1 MRLRHHAGCKH
12 FDIFHGCLLYADD
25 ILLLS
30 HTVNGMQEMLDICD
44 EFACEF
50 DMKFN
55 ATKSVAIRIGSRY
68 DIQCSSFILSG
79 TEIKYVSAV
88 KYSDIYVVAAKCF
101 KLSIDHLKVKFYRVF
116 NCIYH
121 EVTAPNSELVIVQL
135 LKSYCLPCLLY
146 ASEAVSPSHSIV
158 PSLDNCINRAIVK
171 IFHVTSSDCV
181 QTIRHSVGLLHVRD
195 LTEKRLKFVNGL
207 LNDIRFT
214 RLFLVH

>member
-1 MRLRHHAGCKH
+1 MRLRHHGLGCKL

-30 HTVNGMQEMLDICD
+30 RTVNGMQEMLDICD

-55 ATKSVAIRIGSRY
+55 TTKSVAMRIGSRY
-68 DIQCSSFILSG
+68 NIQCSSFVLSG

-88 KYSDIYVVAAKCF
+88 KYLGIYVVAAKCF

-121 EVTAPNSELVIVQL
+121 KVKAPNSELVIVQL
-135 LKSYCLPCLLY
+135 LKSYCLPFLLY

-158 PSLDNCINRAIVK
+158 HSLDNCINRAIVK

-181 QTIRHSVGLLHVRD
+181 QTICHSFG
-195 LTEKRLKFVNGL
+195 
-207 LNDIRFT
+207 
-214 RLFLVH
+214 

>member
-1 MRLRHHAGCKH
+1 LSPILFAVYMDVLIMRLRHHGLSCKL
-12 FDIFHGCLLYADD
+12 FDIFHGCLLYTDD

-44 EFACEF
+44 EFAREF

-68 DIQCSSFILSG
+68 NIQCSSFILSG
-79 TEIKYVSAV
+79 AEIKYVSAV
-88 KYSDIYVVAAKCF
+88 KYLGIYVVAAKCLNCQLTTGR
-101 KLSIDHLKVKFYRVF
+101 LSFIVFLKF

-121 EVTAPNSELVIVQL
+121 KVKATNSELVIVQL
-135 LKSYCLPCLLY
+135 LKSYCLPFLLY

-158 PSLDNCINRAIVK
+158 HPLDNCINRAIVK
-171 IFHVTSSDCV
+171 IFHVTSSDCI

-195 LTEKRLKFVNGL
+195 LIEKNV
-207 LNDIRFT
+207 
-214 RLFLVH
+214 

>member
-1 MRLRHHAGCKH
+1 MRLRHHGLRCKL

-44 EFACEF
+44 EFACKF

-55 ATKSVAIRIGSRY
+55 TTKSVAIRIGSRY
-68 DIQCSSFILSG
+68 NIQCSSFILSG

-88 KYSDIYVVAAKCF
+88 KYLDIYVVAAKCF
-101 KLSIDHLKVKFYRVF
+101 KLPIDHLKVKFYRVF
-116 NCIYH
+116 NCIYP
-121 EVTAPNSELVIVQL
+121 EVKAPNSELLIVQL
-135 LKSYCLPCLLY
+135 LKSYCLPFLLY

-158 PSLDNCINRAIVK
+158 HSLDNCINRAIVK

-181 QTIRHSVGLLHVRD
+181 QTIRNSVGLLHVRD
-195 LTEKRLKFVNGL
+195 LIEKTFEICQWTVK
-207 LNDIRFT
+207 
-214 RLFLVH
+214 